1 MLLDVASGADEV
13 IKEASKLIEMIEGFL
28 PKVFDFAVNVIIALI
43 LLFVGR
49 IVIKYIIKFMDKFH
63 KRANV
68 EISVQKFLDSLI
80 KVILYIVLIVIICG
94 QVGIETTSFIAVL
107 GSAGLAL
114 GLALQGSL
122 SNFAGGVLILVLKP
136 FKVGDYILDGS
147 SGKEGTVK
155 KIDLFYTYLDTSDN
169 KKLII
174 PNGNLANTHIVNT
187 SSNEKRRVDFELGIS
202 YEADIDKAKAVI
214 LQTAK
219 SEEFVLKNEEIF
231 VFIKELAASQVTVG
245 VRVWSLNS
253 NYWTV
258 YFNLNEA
265 FKKSL
270 DEAGIEIPYNQ
281 LSVHIE
287 KN

>member
-49 IVIKYIIKFMDKFH
+49 IVIKYIIKFMDKFL

-114 GLALQGSL
+114 GLALQGCL

>member
-49 IVIKYIIKFMDKFH
+49 IVIKYIIKFMDKFL

-68 EISVQKFLDSLI
+68 EISMQKFLDSLI

>member
-13 IKEASKLIEMIEGFL
+13 IKETSKLIETIEGFL

-49 IVIKYIIKFMDKFH
+49 IVIKYIIKFMDKFL